1 MGARARRWV
10 GAMAIG
16 MAAVAA
22 WAADAGAQ
30 PDRYEFAR
38 DSAAPA
44 DTVRIEAEPVAG
56 MERCWRGNAVIAD
69 SASLAALSQFPACR
83 GVRSLD
89 GRTLVGVSVMGD
101 CHFSYRIDTFRSE
114 AGRELRVRLLG
125 RYGGCRAGRS
135 RHHWLLVP
143 ALPPGWT
150 VRFVER
156 ELPEDAEVPDG
167 FTSILGDLP

>member
-1 MGARARRWV
+1 MGARVRRWV
-10 GAMAIG
+10 GAMGIGTMAI
-16 MAAVAA
+16 AALVT
-22 WAADAGAQ
+22 DAGAQ
-30 PDRYEFAR
+30 PAWYEFAP

-44 DTVRIEAEPVAG
+44 DTVRIEAERVAG
-56 MERCWRGNAVIAD
+56 MERCWRGNVVIGD
-69 SASLAALSQFPACR
+69 SAALAALNEFPACR
-83 GVRSLD
+83 GVRALD

-114 AGRELRVRLLG
+114 ADRELRVRVLG
-125 RYGGCRAGRS
+125 RYGGCRAGLS

-156 ELPEDAEVPDG
+156 DLPEDAEVPDD
-167 FTSILGDLP
+167 FTTLRGDLP